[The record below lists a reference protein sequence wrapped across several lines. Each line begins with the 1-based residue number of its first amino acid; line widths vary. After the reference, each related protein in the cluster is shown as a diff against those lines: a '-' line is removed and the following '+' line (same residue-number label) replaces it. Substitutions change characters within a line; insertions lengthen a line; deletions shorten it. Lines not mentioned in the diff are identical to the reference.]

1 MKRLHILT
9 TPTAVENIKDIDTD
23 WLSGTEELKAE
34 RLQARRLRK
43 FKHSWA

>member
-9 TPTAVENIKDIDTD
+9 TPTAVANISDIDTD
-23 WLSGTEELKAE
+23 SLMSTWQLKAE

-43 FKHSWA
+43 FKQQWA